1 MYNEDGHRQTQIRV
15 WSAAELF
22 CRTLAIECLGIAVMS
37 ALKIPE
43 VGKPE
48 DERGEE
54 NIEKSK
60 NSKKILTFGHPSIHQ
75 FFKSKQMF
83 DYDEEMKAL
92 EKERRLSIQRMKQLE
107 WRARRETMEMHR
119 WVESVLVQDVVTPVV
134 REGSI
139 KVLEVAM
146 ILTEEIV
153 GEAWI
158 MLSMLRLEKDKQ
170 KQRRLNKAGQLQEEA
185 LKNRKKEQRLQR
197 AKMLS
202 LESRL
207 GVMEVTP
214 AAEMT
219 GRKRKR
225 EWFHVE
231 VEEKKVRREI
241 HPCCTWERLGQWEED
256 TIKSSMSQAKPHTT
270 LSTQE
275 DGLAGQVV
283 DDSQVLGT
291 GRKKEKDIE
300 RIKLKPKSGV
310 NRNAE
315 KVKKW
320 VKLPS
325 GLFGWRTVWKSKI
338 KCKDIS
344 EKAASSTSDSNVQ
357 NESEN

>member
-1 MYNEDGHRQTQIRV
+1 
-15 WSAAELF
+15 
-22 CRTLAIECLGIAVMS
+22 
-37 ALKIPE
+37 
-43 VGKPE
+43 
-48 DERGEE
+48 
-54 NIEKSK
+54 
-60 NSKKILTFGHPSIHQ
+60 
-75 FFKSKQMF
+75 MF

-275 DGLAGQVV
+275 DGLDHVIQLAVV
-283 DDSQVLGT
+283 GHGPDGHRVRQLCQDS
-291 GRKKEKDIE
+291 RKLSLPLIFFIFLEN
-300 RIKLKPKSGV
+300 IK
-310 NRNAE
+310 
-315 KVKKW
+315 
-320 VKLPS
+320 
-325 GLFGWRTVWKSKI
+325 
-338 KCKDIS
+338 
-344 EKAASSTSDSNVQ
+344 
-357 NESEN
+357 